1 MRAIFLLNCVAQ
13 QRTQLLKDPDSAG
26 TVRLRGRV
34 RTQPLN
40 GKIPD
45 QPQSPESSGG
55 ESERS
60 FNTLSVGKVRQ
71 AWEKLSASA
80 ASQAEEASEL
90 IKSDNKLLLSDSSQR
105 TAPVLRLRLRH
116 IGRLAMT
123 TSSDVWTT
131 GGKSYADYFREPR
144 AEPPDDMVASESLN
158 PHEPYSMA
166 ESTNTLTVF
175 DPSALSHTLAVCRPA
190 ANAVNAVRDKLYR
203 RANVTVP
210 ANGHSRVDKVNNT
223 PGGGAADIIHRWSQ
237 DVKCTPHEFK
247 RDKVLRVHGESA
259 LNFLVQQAGAVI
271 NETIT
276 TNTGHAIICTQE
288 QYAMLRLTD
297 ALQLEISPVYATR
310 GSIAQATDA
319 AMLVLFYTHAV
330 LGAGKRYVDAP
341 ARGITAMRVTLPAF
355 PTWVFQPHEG
365 VFRGGIIGR
374 TKLIS
379 KSRASFFPL
388 PWVRFDGDVQS
399 SSNNVSITYG
409 RLIFLFVASRGLI
422 ANTAHGPTAS
432 QRRIREYNAYAAMR
446 TSSLPSWNCLTVTL
460 RLTLFH
466 RLVRLHKIGVQHN
479 DLEPRNVTQSSSGP
493 LIIDFDRASLDHTCP
508 GASCRE
514 LQKVAK
520 ALDLDPAAE
529 IETLAEETAATPTIY
544 SIVLAFLSV
553 VVVSILFGPTR
564 FSDQIVRI
572 RTENRAQS
580 DLVAGA
586 MFFGGDFPFGPLT
599 LAAQKGN
606 LDLMLQG
613 NSFLQGCL
621 RGPVREHQLN
631 VLVG

>member
-1 MRAIFLLNCVAQ
+1 
-13 QRTQLLKDPDSAG
+13 
-26 TVRLRGRV
+26 
-34 RTQPLN
+34 
-40 GKIPD
+40 
-45 QPQSPESSGG
+45 
-55 ESERS
+55 
-60 FNTLSVGKVRQ
+60 
-71 AWEKLSASA
+71 
-80 ASQAEEASEL
+80 
-90 IKSDNKLLLSDSSQR
+90 
-105 TAPVLRLRLRH
+105 
-116 IGRLAMT
+116 MT

-175 DPSALSHTLAVCRPA
+175 DPSALSHTLGPA
-190 ANAVNAVRDKLYR
+190 TLNLALV
-203 RANVTVP
+203 
-210 ANGHSRVDKVNNT
+210 
-223 PGGGAADIIHRWSQ
+223 Q
-237 DVKCTPHEFK
+237 KCTPHEFK

-330 LGAGKRYVDAP
+330 LGAGKRYADAP

-409 RLIFLFVASRGLI
+409 RLIFPFVASRGLI
-422 ANTAHGPTAS
+422 ARQRTDRLRAS
-432 QRRIREYNAYAAMR
+432 ALSVSTM
-446 TSSLPSWNCLTVTL
+446 PM
-460 RLTLFH
+460 
-466 RLVRLHKIGVQHN
+466 
-479 DLEPRNVTQSSSGP
+479 
-493 LIIDFDRASLDHTCP
+493 SLDHTCP

-514 LQKVAK
+514 LQQVAK

-529 IETLAEETAATPTIY
+529 IETLAEETAATPIIY

-553 VVVSILFGPTR
+553 VVVSILFG
-564 FSDQIVRI
+564 
-572 RTENRAQS
+572 
-580 DLVAGA
+580 
-586 MFFGGDFPFGPLT
+586 FPCRPR
-599 LAAQKGN
+599 
-606 LDLMLQG
+606 
-613 NSFLQGCL
+613 S
-621 RGPVREHQLN
+621 V
-631 VLVG
+631 